1 MTGRVTGTGRAAGR
15 GNAARRAAAGP
26 LLAVLLVVAGSAPA
40 ATAAEREISGSRTF
54 PGDVVVPKGET
65 WTVRAGTTIRCRGG
79 RWTVRGR
86 LVVEGTAGE
95 PVRIA
100 GDEAFE
106 GIDFRGSDGSVVA
119 YAVIEG
125 GSRGAQLTSASAEF
139 RGVRWSRNGI
149 GLDVGQH
156 ARARVTGCVFESP
169 ARVGLLV
176 RRGGAA
182 EVAESRFEGAGKA
195 GMYVL
200 GAGDVSVRDCAFEK
214 NTVGFQAAMFGARGD
229 VARSAFRGNGT
240 GLLVEKMAAP
250 SVSGCDISGNRV
262 GLGFSRRAEGEVVKS
277 RIADNGDGVV
287 VEFSSYPVFRGNAF
301 RGNREAAVR
310 LRHQSAEWEE
320 EAGDA
325 GRDVPAG
332 AGGAPFGAAPG
343 GRRDFAPG
351 GPDSP
356 AGRPPEK
363 RTPRDGTVDFRGN
376 DWGVA
381 ADVLAAGGPVP
392 GIHDGTVEPTFEYKG
407 KRYRMDRVLL
417 R

>member
-1 MTGRVTGTGRAAGR
+1 MVTRVVAGN
-15 GNAARRAAAGP
+15 GPAARRAAAAALAVLAAP
-26 LLAVLLVVAGSAPA
+26 LLAGGIVPEA
-40 ATAAEREISGSRTF
+40 AAADREISGTRSF
-54 PGDVVVPKGET
+54 SGEVVVPKGET
-65 WTVRAGTTIRCRGG
+65 WTIRPGTTVRFRGG

-86 LVVEGTAGE
+86 LLAEGTPGA
-95 PVRIA
+95 PIRLV
-100 GDEAFE
+100 GDDAFE
-106 GIDFRGSDGSVVA
+106 GLDFRGSDGSVVA
-119 YAVIEG
+119 HAVIEG
-125 GSRGAQLTSASAEF
+125 GGRGAQLTGSSVTF
-139 RGVRWSRNGI
+139 RRVRWSRNSI

-156 ARARVTGCVFESP
+156 ARARVTGCAFDSP

-182 EVAESRFEGAGKA
+182 EVEESRFEGAGKA
-195 GMYVL
+195 GMYIL
-200 GAGDVSVRDCAFEK
+200 GAGDVSVKECAFEK

-229 VARSAFRGNGT
+229 VSRSVFKGNGT

-262 GLGFSRRAEGEVVKS
+262 GLEFSRRAEGEVVKS

-325 GRDVPAG
+325 EREVPAG
-332 AGGAPFGAAPG
+332 AGGAPFGPG
-343 GRRDFAPG
+343 PEGRRDFAPG
-351 GPDSP
+351 GAQSP
-356 AGRPPEK
+356 PGRPPGK
-363 RTPRDGTVDFRGN
+363 RAPRDGTVDFRGN
-376 DWGVA
+376 DWGVPA
-381 ADVLAAGGPVP
+381 EVLAGGGPVP
-392 GIHDGTVEPTFEYKG
+392 GIHDGAVEPTFEYKG